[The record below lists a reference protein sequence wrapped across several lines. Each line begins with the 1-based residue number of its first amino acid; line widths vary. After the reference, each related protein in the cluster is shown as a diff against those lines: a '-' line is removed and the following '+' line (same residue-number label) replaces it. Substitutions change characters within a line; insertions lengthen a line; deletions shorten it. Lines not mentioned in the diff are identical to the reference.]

1 MKRIL
6 TTLSQKWP
14 EYLLEILVITVGI
27 LGAFGLSSWNDNRK
41 DRIFETDILE
51 QVRTG
56 LIKDV
61 SDLNYNIEQHQK
73 SANSQLK
80 ILEWLISDDPFADS
94 LCVDFAAT
102 NIFTAFVS
110 NDEAFETLKS
120 NGVAILRNDSLKNVL
135 VHLYENTYDYHD
147 DMEKYYNDW
156 MIEKLKTI
164 DPSFFRGYF
173 VDSTNPEYDGCQ
185 IPVDVKKLK
194 NSTEY
199 RFHLENL
206 MEFNKVYIKLMQRC
220 KAEAEALINMI
231 NTELA

>member
-14 EYLLEILVITVGI
+14 EYLLEILVITIGI
-27 LGAFGLSSWNDNRK
+27 LGAFGLSSWNEGRK
-41 DRIFETDILE
+41 DKIFETNILE

-56 LIKDV
+56 LKKDII
-61 SDLNYNIEQHQK
+61 DLNYNIKQHQQSVK
-73 SANSQLK
+73 SQQK
-80 ILEWLISDDPFADS
+80 ILRWLVSDDPFVDS

-102 NIFTAFVS
+102 NNFTAFIS

-120 NGVAILRNDSLKNVL
+120 NGIAILRNDSLKNVL

-147 DMEKYYNDW
+147 EMETYYNDW
-156 MIEKLKTI
+156 MMMKLKTI
-164 DPSFFRGYF
+164 DPSFFEGYF
-173 VDSTNPEYDGCQ
+173 VDSANPEYEGCQ
-185 IPVDVKKLK
+185 IPVEVKKLK

-199 RFHLENL
+199 RFHMQNL
-206 MEFNKVYIKLMQRC
+206 MEFNKIFIQLMQRC
-220 KAEAEALINMI
+220 KSEAEALINMI